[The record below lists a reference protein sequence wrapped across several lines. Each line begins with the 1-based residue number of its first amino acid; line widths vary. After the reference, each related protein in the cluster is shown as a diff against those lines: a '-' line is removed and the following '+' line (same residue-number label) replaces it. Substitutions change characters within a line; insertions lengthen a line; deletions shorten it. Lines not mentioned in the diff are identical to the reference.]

1 MAVQSDKIFV
11 NLPVKDLKKSV
22 QFFNEV
28 GFGFNAQFS
37 DENAACMVISEHIF
51 VMLLSEPYFKNF
63 TKKKVADASKSTEM
77 ILAISAS
84 SKESVD
90 EIVYKALSS
99 GGKISNDP
107 QDHGFMYAWS
117 FQDVDGHLWEVIYM
131 DESAASQG

>member
-1 MAVQSDKIFV
+1 M
-11 NLPVKDLKKSV
+11 PVKDIKKSV
-22 QFFNEV
+22 HFFNDV
-28 GFGFNAQFS
+28 GFGFNAQFT

-51 VMLLSEPYFKNF
+51 VMLLSEPYFQTF
-63 TKKKVADASKSTEM
+63 TKKPVSDASAGTEV

-84 SKESVD
+84 SRESVD

-99 GGKISNDP
+99 GGQISNDP

-131 DESAASQG
+131 DESAVAQG

>member
-1 MAVQSDKIFV
+1 
-11 NLPVKDLKKSV
+11 
-22 QFFNEV
+22 
-28 GFGFNAQFS
+28 
-37 DENAACMVISEHIF
+37 
-51 VMLLSEPYFKNF
+51 
-63 TKKKVADASKSTEM
+63 M
-77 ILAISAS
+77 ILAISAA

-131 DESAASQG
+131 DESAASRRPRRVPGIATRKNPLQRCSGVFCIRENVRSLDPTEPDAHALQPSALNAAEFVVN

>member
-1 MAVQSDKIFV
+1 VGIQADKIFI

-22 QFFNEV
+22 EFFNAV

-37 DENAACMVISEHIF
+37 DGNAACMVVSEHIF
-51 VMLLSEPYFKNF
+51 VMLLSESYFSSF
-63 TKKKVADASKSTEM
+63 TKKSVADAKASTEV

-99 GGKISNDP
+99 GGTISNDP

-131 DESAASQG
+131 DESAVAQG